1 MTASRYEQETRTST
15 IPRSRNRDPIPR
27 SRRRMRP
34 GGGHHSHES
43 RVFDACS
50 RLPDAPGGLERAG
63 DAPRSARPSEIAFG
77 SLRAVCESLA
87 DATTARLAPDTT
99 ALEPDRL
106 QQLRRPLFIVD
117 QSLRLTAS
125 ACNLGR
131 EVVASVQGHR

>member
-1 MTASRYEQETRTST
+1 MTAGFRDSRLTPTALSA
-15 IPRSRNRDPIPR
+15 DG
-27 SRRRMRP
+27 P
-34 GGGHHSHES
+34 GVRGASES
-43 RVFDACS
+43 SVFDARS
-50 RLPDAPGGLERAG
+50 RLPDAAGGLERAV
-63 DAPRSARPSEIAFG
+63 DPPHSARPSGIAFE
-77 SLRAVCESLA
+77 SVSAVCESLA
-87 DATTARLAPDTT
+87 NATRTTLAPDAT

>member
-1 MTASRYEQETRTST
+1 V
-15 IPRSRNRDPIPR
+15 
-27 SRRRMRP
+27 
-34 GGGHHSHES
+34 HHSQES

-50 RLPDAPGGLERAG
+50 RLPDAPGRHERG
-63 DAPRSARPSEIAFG
+63 VDAPRSARPSGTAFG
-77 SLRAVCESLA
+77 SLRAVYESLA
-87 DATTARLAPDTT
+87 NAARTTLAPGAT

-131 EVVASVQGHR
+131 EVVASLQGHR

>member
-1 MTASRYEQETRTST
+1 MIAAVEPKPGTA
-15 IPRSRNRDPIPR
+15 
-27 SRRRMRP
+27 
-34 GGGHHSHES
+34 ES
-43 RVFDACS
+43 GVFDACS
-50 RLPDAPGGLERAG
+50 RLPDAPGRLERAV
-63 DAPRSARPSEIAFG
+63 DAPRSARPPEIAFS
-77 SLRAVCESLA
+77 SLSAVCESLA
-87 DATTARLAPDTT
+87 DAARTTLTPDAT